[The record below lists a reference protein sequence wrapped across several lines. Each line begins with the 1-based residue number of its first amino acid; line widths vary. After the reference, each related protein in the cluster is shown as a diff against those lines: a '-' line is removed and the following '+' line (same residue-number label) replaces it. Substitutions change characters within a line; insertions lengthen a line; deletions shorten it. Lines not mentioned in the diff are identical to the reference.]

1 MKKINILIIFIAIF
15 FFTYGFDSHKFQ
27 IFPYKTIVELKN
39 LIKNLINKDENK
51 FKLDDENF
59 NKIIKEQNK
68 VRDEYPQ
75 WSDKIRLIK
84 YYPGLNIFSDRNYYN
99 HFNDNF
105 LEKMYLLQIPRHHQK
120 NLKIVL
126 SHNTMVFR
134 IICNSNEND
143 LNGWKKMKSSILI
156 ISSTCIHQEI
166 YQKYFDKGK
175 HIFEH
180 GGPISADPIFFEIND
195 LNDIKIIN

>member
-15 FFTYGFDSHKFQ
+15 FFTYGFGSHKFQ

-99 HFNDNF
+99 HFNDNLF
-105 LEKMYLLQIPRHHQK
+105 NINFYEQNEYKKGITCSRIDQTKIYLARRRSHRSSRADRWLRTVGALLLRGRSRRPNSPVAGAPRCPKVPQGAP
-120 NLKIVL
+120 
-126 SHNTMVFR
+126 R
-134 IICNSNEND
+134 C
-143 LNGWKKMKSSILI
+143 
-156 ISSTCIHQEI
+156 
-166 YQKYFDKGK
+166 
-175 HIFEH
+175 
-180 GGPISADPIFFEIND
+180 P
-195 LNDIKIIN
+195 